1 MKALTIVAA
10 LALTSG
16 SAMALDTVMG
26 LKGRFDYTRTETENK
41 PGSKDSEGK
50 FTTSFLRLVTDA
62 KLNDTMTAKL
72 TLDFQEAN
80 SSKDNGLT
88 NLVDEAFLTK
98 TFGYG
103 FSAMVGKQA
112 VLTGGHENEYSSRD
126 LYTTSIHNDAIS
138 DNITGLT
145 VGYTVAEQNI
155 FLQYLQQT
163 DAKQGAT
170 ATFTD
175 KKVVGAAYYGSF
187 MNKMIE
193 PVLSYHK
200 QGTTRAGQYDTF
212 MAAGLRLN
220 VAQFTVEADYLV
232 LEQEKL
238 SAAGDAKLN
247 SIVATVRYNHENF
260 KPFAKFIKEDGEKG
274 FDSIITGSDESERT
288 AFEVGLE
295 YVPNKDE
302 DFRYHVVYS
311 NSEKEQTKPTPTSK
325 VEEQKIYAGIAFN
338 YNILK

>member
-26 LKGRFDYTRTETENK
+26 LKGRFDYVRTETDNN
-41 PGSKDSEGK
+41 PGKDSSGVL
-50 FTTSFLRLVTDA
+50 TTSYLRLVTDA

-88 NLVDEAFLTK
+88 NFVYEAFLTK
-98 TFGYG
+98 DFGHG
-103 FSAMVGKQA
+103 ISAMVGKQA

-126 LYTTSIHNDAIS
+126 VYSTSVFN
-138 DNITGLT
+138 DNIADNLMGLT
-145 VGYTVAEQNI
+145 AGYSVAEQNI
-155 FLQYLQQT
+155 YLQYLQQT
-163 DAKQGAT
+163 DT
-170 ATFTD
+170 AQTPFTD

-212 MAAGLRLN
+212 MSAGLRLN

-274 FDSIITGSDESERT
+274 FDGIVTGSNESERT
-288 AFEVGLE
+288 AWELGLE
-295 YVPNKDE
+295 FVPNKDE
-302 DFRYHVVYS
+302 DFRYHVVYA
-311 NSEKEQTKPTPTSK
+311 NSESKETKPASSK
-325 VEEQKIYAGIAFN
+325 TEEQKIYAGIAFN

>member
-26 LKGRFDYTRTETENK
+26 LKGRFDYVRTETDNN
-41 PGSKDSEGK
+41 PGKDSSGVL
-50 FTTSFLRLVTDA
+50 TTSYLRLVTDA

-72 TLDFQEAN
+72 TLDFQEAD

-126 LYTTSIHNDAIS
+126 IYTTSIHNDSIA
-138 DNITGLT
+138 DYLTGVT
-145 VGYTVAEQNI
+145 VGYAVAEQNI
-155 FLQYLQQT
+155 YLQYMQREDSKQT
-163 DAKQGAT
+163 P
-170 ATFTD
+170 FTD

-200 QGTTRAGQYDTF
+200 QGTTRAAAYDTF
-212 MAAGLRLN
+212 MSAGLRLN

-238 SAAGDAKLN
+238 TAAGDAKLK
-247 SIVATVRYNHENF
+247 SIVALVRYNHENF

-274 FDSIITGSDESERT
+274 FDGIVTGSNESERT
-288 AFEVGLE
+288 AWELGLE

-311 NSEKEQTKPTPTSK
+311 SSESKQTKPAPTSK

>member
-1 MKALTIVAA
+1 MKALTIVAV
-10 LALTSG
+10 LALSSG

-26 LKGRFDYTRTETENK
+26 LKGRFDYVHTETDNN
-41 PGSKDSEGK
+41 PGKDSSGVL
-50 FTTSFLRLVTDA
+50 TTSYLRLVTDA

-80 SSKDNGLT
+80 STKDNGLT
-88 NLVDEAFLTK
+88 NLVDEAFITK
-98 TFGYG
+98 DFGHG
-103 FSAMVGKQA
+103 FSVILGKQG

-126 LYTTSIHNDAIS
+126 LYTTSIHNDSIV
-138 DNITGLT
+138 DKITGLT
-145 VGYTVAEQNI
+145 AGYAVAEQNI
-155 FLQYLQQT
+155 YLQYLQQT
-163 DAKQGAT
+163 DANQGST

-212 MAAGLRLN
+212 MAAGLRVN

-247 SIVATVRYNHENF
+247 SIVALVRYNHENF

-274 FDSIITGSDESERT
+274 FDGIVTGANESERT
-288 AFEVGLE
+288 AWELGLE

-302 DFRYHVVYS
+302 DFRYHVVYA
-311 NSEKEQTKPTPTSK
+311 NSESKETKPASSK
-325 VEEQKIYAGIAFN
+325 TEEQRIFAGVAFN